1 MENKIK
7 QMNWEKISVYF
18 SGLALLITV
27 MIFLN
32 QIQRDIATIKE
43 ESAVIRTVLI
53 MKNIMPVE
61 LAKNGAD

>member
-1 MENKIK
+1 MENRLK
-7 QMNWEKISVYF
+7 QVNWEKISVYF
-18 SGLALLITV
+18 SGLALLITI

-43 ESAVIRTVLI
+43 ESAVIRTVLV

-61 LAKNGAD
+61 LTKNGVE